1 MGRWKE
7 DVIRNDFSWTKLKQS
22 LTFSFS
28 MVIGKK
34 NLSGIQVVMEDT
46 LSRVLIE
53 KSEGPSYRQECVS
66 LPGGYAMESFLQLPN
81 KFPIEI
87 VESETNNGVDW
98 LESATNFIDKEQFD
112 HLIMNA
118 WALWNVMNKE
128 MYGSKKQ
135 TVGNLVNSIKS
146 YWNEVNSY
154 KSALQLASTV
164 QKWKPPP
171 PDLVIVNFDG
181 SFNAKVKVGG
191 GGIVIRE
198 CDGFVLSCA
207 AVKLGAV
214 TDPESAET
222 LTTTKALEFALQTV
236 SKQDIEGFGWR
247 EMLCRLSTN

>member
-1 MGRWKE
+1 
-7 DVIRNDFSWTKLKQS
+7 
-22 LTFSFS
+22 
-28 MVIGKK
+28 
-34 NLSGIQVVMEDT
+34 
-46 LSRVLIE
+46 
-53 KSEGPSYRQECVS
+53 
-66 LPGGYAMESFLQLPN
+66 MESWQWEKYSN
-81 KFPIEI
+81 QRRQWDSHHSKFPIEI

-98 LESATNFIDKEQFD
+98 LESTTNFIDKEQFD

-128 MYGSKKQ
+128 
-135 TVGNLVNSIKS
+135 I
-146 YWNEVNSY
+146 Y
-154 KSALQLASTV
+154 KSALKLASTV

-171 PDLVIVNFDG
+171 PDFVIVNLDG

-222 LTTTKALEFALQTV
+222 LTTKKALEFALQTV

>member
-28 MVIGKK
+28 KVIGKI

-53 KSEGPSYRQECVS
+53 KSEGPSYRQD
-66 LPGGYAMESFLQLPN
+66 
-81 KFPIEI
+81 KFPFEI

-98 LESATNFIDKEQFD
+98 LESTTNFIDKEQFD

-118 WALWNVMNKE
+118 WDLWNVMNKE

-135 TVGNLVNSIKS
+135 TVGNLVNSVKS

-154 KSALQLASTV
+154 KSALKLASTV

-171 PDLVIVNFDG
+171 PDLVIVNFHG

-214 TDPESAET
+214 TGPE
-222 LTTTKALEFALQTV
+222 
-236 SKQDIEGFGWR
+236 
-247 EMLCRLSTN
+247 